1 MKVVWSPLALQRV
14 QEIAL
19 FIATDQPK
27 AAAKWVDNLFASV
40 ERLQEFPNTGRIVPE
55 LNTRSI
61 REVIFGAY
69 RVFYRVRNDVEILTV
84 RRGSQLLRLD
94 ELEESGD

>member
-14 QEIAL
+14 QETAL
-19 FIATDQPK
+19 FIAADQPQ
-27 AAAKWVDNLFASV
+27 AAAKWVESLFASV
-40 ERLQEFPNTGRIVPE
+40 ERLQDFPNSGRFVPE
-55 LNTRSI
+55 LNSKSI

-69 RVFYRVRNDVEILTV
+69 RVFYRVRSDVEILTI

-94 ELEESGD
+94 ELEENDG